1 MRRKPDGW
9 LSGYP
14 VVTDTPAAAPD
25 DPAVSYVDGKG
36 FRREGSETTPDYGV
50 TRADMEALRQ
60 RHVEAGEERQ
70 RYAELN
76 LRRTLDAAPAI
87 VALEAELKARGGQ

>member
-60 RHVEAGEERQ
+60 RHVEAGEARR

-87 VALEAELKARGGQ
+87 VAHEAAMKERGGQ